1 MSVIEMR
8 EKTMKPKRISVSV
21 KRQITIPIE
30 YYNALNIGDEVECLM
45 VDASIVI
52 KPIRNNSI
60 DEYSEFILKDIIEE
74 GYKKEEII
82 EEFKKRRNKL
92 KYAAKEMVKEMN
104 KVAEESEKYATIDD
118 VFGKEE

>member
-1 MSVIEMR
+1 MSVIEM
-8 EKTMKPKRISVSV
+8 EKAKVKPKKISVSV

-30 YYNALNIGDEVECLM
+30 YYNALNIGDEVECMM
-45 VDASIVI
+45 VDNSIVI
-52 KPIRNNSI
+52 RPVKDNSL

-74 GYKKEEII
+74 GYKKEEIL
-82 EEFKKRRNKL
+82 EEFKKRRNEL

-104 KVAEESEKYATIDD
+104 KVAEESERYATMED

>member
-1 MSVIEMR
+1 MSVIEM
-8 EKTMKPKRISVSV
+8 EKAKVKPKKISVSV

-30 YYNALNIGDEVECLM
+30 YYNALNIGDEVECMM
-45 VDASIVI
+45 VDNSIVI
-52 KPIRNNSI
+52 RPVKDNSL

-74 GYKKEEII
+74 GYKKEEIL
-82 EEFKKRRNKL
+82 EEFKKRRNEL

-104 KVAEESEKYATIDD
+104 KVAEESEKYATMED

>member
-45 VDASIVI
+45 VDDSIVI

-74 GYKKEEII
+74 GYKKEEIL
-82 EEFKKRRNKL
+82 EEFKKRRNEL

-104 KVAEESEKYATIDD
+104 KVAEKSEKYATIDD

>member
-8 EKTMKPKRISVSV
+8 EKTMKPKKISVSV

-30 YYNALNIGDEVECLM
+30 YYNALNIGDEVECIM
-45 VDASIVI
+45 VDDSIVI

-74 GYKKEEII
+74 GYKKEEIL
-82 EEFKKRRNKL
+82 EEFKKRRNEL

-104 KVAEESEKYATIDD
+104 KVAEEPEKYATMND
-118 VFGKEE
+118 VFDKEE

>member
-45 VDASIVI
+45 IDDSIVI

-74 GYKKEEII
+74 GYKKEEIL
-82 EEFKKRRNKL
+82 EEFKKRRNEL

>member
-1 MSVIEMR
+1 MSVIEM
-8 EKTMKPKRISVSV
+8 EKAKVKPKKISVSV

-30 YYNALNIGDEVECLM
+30 YYNALNIGDEVECMM
-45 VDASIVI
+45 VDNSIVI
-52 KPIRNNSI
+52 KPVKDNSL

-74 GYKKEEII
+74 GYKKEEIL
-82 EEFKKRRNKL
+82 EEFKKRRNEL

-104 KVAEESEKYATIDD
+104 KVAEESEKYATMED